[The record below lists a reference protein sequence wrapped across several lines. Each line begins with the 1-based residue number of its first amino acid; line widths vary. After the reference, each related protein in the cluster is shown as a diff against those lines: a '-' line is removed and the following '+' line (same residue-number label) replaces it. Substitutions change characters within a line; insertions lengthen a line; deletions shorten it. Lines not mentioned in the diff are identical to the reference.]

1 MEDIPNN
8 ETQTINATQLTIGDI
23 ISNSFGLAIKN
34 AGSILLIMLVYVLTI
49 WIPYINLGTSI
60 AMYAFVIAMA
70 RNEAFTVEE
79 LFSCKYRKLMGPM
92 LLLFGMSF
100 LAIVFGL
107 LWMIIPGIVL
117 MLAWGQ
123 ASYLIVD
130 KNLDPMEA
138 LKTSYKITYG
148 KKWTI
153 FLSGLIL
160 SLLFVIPDVLLEIW
174 HNNQLE
180 SLMYGY
186 GGYSNSTF
194 WIYTIIGL
202 AISITQ
208 MMVWFGF
215 GGYVYNQLSKEL

>member
-8 ETQTINATQLTIGDI
+8 EAQTMNATQLTIGGI

-34 AGSILLIMLVYVLTI
+34 AGSILLIMLVYILTI

-70 RNEAFTVEE
+70 RNEAFTVGE
-79 LFSCKYRKLMGPM
+79 LFSCKYRKLMGPI

-107 LWMIIPGIVL
+107 LWFVVPGIVVA
-117 MLAWGQ
+117 LAWGQ

-138 LKTSYKITYG
+138 LKASYKITYG

-153 FLSGLIL
+153 FLSAFILTILFTLIG
-160 SLLFVIPDVLLEIW
+160 FIID
-174 HNNQLE
+174 QLY
-180 SLMYGY
+180 MTMVMNGM
-186 GGYSNSTF
+186 YSNGVTL
-194 WIYTIIGL
+194 IYLIINL
-202 AISITQ
+202 SVQILQ

>member
-8 ETQTINATQLTIGDI
+8 ETQTINATQLTIGGI

-34 AGSILLIMLVYVLTI
+34 AGSILLIMLVYILTI

-70 RNEAFTVEE
+70 RNVAFTVEE
-79 LFSCKYRKLMGPM
+79 LFSCKYRKLMGPI

-107 LWMIIPGIVL
+107 LWFVVPGMVVA
-117 MLAWGQ
+117 LAWGQ

-138 LKTSYKITYG
+138 LKASYKITYG

-160 SLLFVIPDVLLEIW
+160 SLLFAIPDVLLDIW
-174 HNNQLE
+174 HNNQLY
-180 SLMYGY
+180 YGT
-186 GGYSNSTF
+186 YSDSTV
-194 WIYTIIGL
+194 WIYLIIWM

>member
-1 MEDIPNN
+1 MTEHNDDIAINSN
-8 ETQTINATQLTIGDI
+8 ELTVAGI

-34 AGSILLIMLVYVLTI
+34 VGSMLLIILLYVLTI
-49 WIPYINLGTSI
+49 WVPYINLGTSI

-70 RNEAFTVEE
+70 RNEPFTVEE
-79 LFSCKYRKLMGPM
+79 LFSAKYRKLIGPI

-107 LWMIIPGIVL
+107 LWLVVPGIVVA
-117 MLAWGQ
+117 LAWGQ

-153 FLSGLIL
+153 FLSAFIL
-160 SLLFVIPDVLLEIW
+160 GLLFGIVNLLLEIPW
-174 HNNQLE
+174 NNYLFHN
-180 SLMYGY
+180 YW
-186 GGYSNSTF
+186 GYS
-194 WIYTIIGL
+194 IIN
-202 AISITQ
+202 ICFSILQ
-208 MMVWFGF
+208 GMVWFGF
-215 GGYVYNQLSKEL
+215 GGYVYNQLSQELD

>member
-1 MEDIPNN
+1 MEN
-8 ETQTINATQLTIGDI
+8 TQTNEVKTMHSTQLTIGDI
-23 ISNSFGLAIKN
+23 ISNSFGLAMKN
-34 AGSILLIMLVYVLTI
+34 AGSILLIMLVYILTI

-79 LFSCKYRKLMGPM
+79 LFSCKYLKLMGPI

-107 LWMIIPGIVL
+107 LWFVVPGMVVA
-117 MLAWGQ
+117 LAWGQ

-153 FLSGLIL
+153 FLSAFILTILFTLIG
-160 SLLFVIPDVLLEIW
+160 FIID
-174 HNNQLE
+174 QLY
-180 SLMYGY
+180 MTMVMNGM
-186 GGYSNSTF
+186 YSNGVTL
-194 WIYTIIGL
+194 IYLIINMSVQIL
-202 AISITQ
+202 Q

-215 GGYVYNQLSKEL
+215 GGYIYNQLSKEL

>member
-1 MEDIPNN
+1 
-8 ETQTINATQLTIGDI
+8 
-23 ISNSFGLAIKN
+23 
-34 AGSILLIMLVYVLTI
+34 MLVYILTI

-79 LFSCKYRKLMGPM
+79 LFSCKYRKLMGPI

-107 LWMIIPGIVL
+107 LWFVVPGIVVA
-117 MLAWGQ
+117 LAWGQ

-148 KKWTI
+148 NKWTI
-153 FLSGLIL
+153 FLSAFILTILFTLVGFIIDQLYLKMLMNGMYFDGL
-160 SLLFVIPDVLLEIW
+160 P
-174 HNNQLE
+174 
-180 SLMYGY
+180 
-186 GGYSNSTF
+186 
-194 WIYTIIGL
+194 WIYLIIN
-202 AISITQ
+202 S
-208 MMVWFGF
+208 
-215 GGYVYNQLSKEL
+215 